1 MTKPVSVFVFVLFAF
16 LSPIASAQTAPPLEI
31 AAKHAFLLDAATGA
45 VLFAK
50 DADAR
55 MPTSS
60 MSKIMTMY
68 VVFEAIQNGKLKID
82 QTLPVS
88 ERAWKQEGSRMFV
101 NVGEQVKVEDLIR
114 GVIVQSGND
123 ASVVLAEALGSGSES
138 AFAELMNAKGA
149 ELGLKDSHFMNAT
162 GLPDEQHYSTARDL
176 TMLATAIMRD
186 FPDYYHYFAEIDFT
200 YNGISQGNR
209 NPLLYRNMNVDGLKT
224 GHTEAGGF
232 GLTGSA
238 VRDGRRLVF
247 VLNGMKD
254 MQARADESA
263 KLLDYGYR
271 EFGLYAVASAGDV
284 IANPAVCLGTS
295 ANVQI
300 VAGQNAAVTL
310 PRAARDGL
318 KAVASFD
325 EPVAAP
331 IQKGQKVGELV
342 ISAPGIEP
350 RAIPLL
356 AAADVEQV
364 GFFSRIF
371 QKIGVLLGRR

>member
-1 MTKPVSVFVFVLFAF
+1 MRIVAFFVFAFSLILSSFAT
-16 LSPIASAQTAPPLEI
+16 AQEAPPLDV
-31 AAKHAFLLDAATGA
+31 AAKQAFLLDAATGT

-50 DADAR
+50 DADTR

-68 VVFEAIQNGKLKID
+68 VVFDALKAGKLKLD
-82 QTLPVS
+82 QVLPVS
-88 ERAWKQEGSRMFV
+88 EHAWKQEGSRMFV
-101 NVGEQVKVEDLIR
+101 NVGAQVKVEDLIR

-138 AFAELMNAKGA
+138 AFAQIMNAKAA

-176 TMLATAIMRD
+176 TTLATAIMRD
-186 FPDYYHYFAEIDFT
+186 FPEHYHYFAEVDFT
-200 YNGISQGNR
+200 FNGISQGNR

-238 VRDGRRLVF
+238 VREGRRMVF
-247 VLNGMKD
+247 VLNGMQD

-271 EFGLYAVASAGDV
+271 EFGLYPVVRAGD
-284 IANPAVCLGTS
+284 ILANPPVWLGTS
-295 ANVQI
+295 SHVQI
-300 VAGQNAAVTL
+300 MAPQDLLVTL
-310 PRAARDGL
+310 PRAARSAL
-318 KAVASFD
+318 KAAATFD
-325 EPVAAP
+325 QPIPAP
-331 IQKGQKVGELV
+331 IQKGQKVGELTV
-342 ISAPGIEP
+342 SAPGMETKVL
-350 RAIPLL
+350 PLV
-356 AAADVEQV
+356 ASADVDQV
-364 GFFSRIF
+364 GFFSRLF
-371 QKIGVLLGRR
+371 QKIGLMFRKG